1 MKRWD
6 TTRRDS
12 RRFVRELDLPP
23 ADNIRELLP
32 AVQERT
38 GYSIRIAPAPE
49 LGTRFGLCGMWIR
62 TTDGID
68 YVFVHEKT
76 SRAHQDHI
84 IAHELAH
91 ILRDHQDTSAFPAGK
106 PVGSRLI
113 SSLEPAAIKMMLGRS
128 DYEYQDEREA
138 ELIGSYLQRHVHRP
152 HRPVREGDR
161 VAETLLR
168 TRR

>member
-1 MKRWD
+1 VRCWD

-12 RRFVRELDLPP
+12 RRFVRELGLP
-23 ADNIRELLP
+23 AARNIRELLP

-38 GYSIRIAPAPE
+38 GHAIHIAPAPV
-49 LGTRFGLCGMWIR
+49 LGGKLGLCGMWIR
-62 TTDGID
+62 TTDGVD
-68 YVFVHEKT
+68 YIFVHEKT

-84 IAHELAH
+84 VAHELAH
-91 ILRDHQDTSAFPAGK
+91 ILRNHQGSSAFSAAK

-113 SSLEPAAIKMMLGRS
+113 STLEPAAIRMMLGRS

-152 HRPVREGDR
+152 HPHAGNGDR

-168 TRR
+168 IGR

>member
-1 MKRWD
+1 MRRWD

-12 RRFVRELDLPP
+12 RRFVRELGLPP
-23 ADNIRELLP
+23 ADSIRELLP
-32 AVQERT
+32 AVAERT
-38 GYSIRIAPAPE
+38 GYAIHLAPAPE
-49 LGTRFGLCGMWIR
+49 LGGKYGLCGMWIR
-62 TTDGID
+62 TADGFD
-68 YVFVHEKT
+68 YIFVHEKT

-91 ILRDHQDTSAFPAGK
+91 ILCNHQDGPALPAGK

-113 SSLEPAAIKMMLGRS
+113 SNLEPAAIKMMLGRS

-152 HRPVREGDR
+152 HRPVGDGDR
-161 VAETLLR
+161 MAETLLR